1 MFPCTFFFLKV
12 LFRAQSGVVPDLFR
26 ETHFTVT
33 GKWFPVHKVL
43 NYLGEQGQVFLET
56 LWWEMI
62 KIPSE
67 VPDMSNFSYTHLS
80 QLSES
85 AHLIGKCSIILSLN
99 SFRYPQVRCLTVCG
113 CLSNLTIMD
122 LEVTSLVE
130 QIEDQ
135 GNWYI
140 LTGFHFVTE
149 KAPFEV
155 ARSFHLC

>member
-1 MFPCTFFFLKV
+1 MHTANLPLARLDLVRRLVPLLSFLLSRKLISV
-12 LFRAQSGVVPDLFR
+12 PFQSC
-26 ETHFTVT
+26 
-33 GKWFPVHKVL
+33 
-43 NYLGEQGQVFLET
+43 
-56 LWWEMI
+56 
-62 KIPSE
+62 
-67 VPDMSNFSYTHLS
+67 NFSYTHLS

-155 ARSFHLC
+155 ARSFRLC